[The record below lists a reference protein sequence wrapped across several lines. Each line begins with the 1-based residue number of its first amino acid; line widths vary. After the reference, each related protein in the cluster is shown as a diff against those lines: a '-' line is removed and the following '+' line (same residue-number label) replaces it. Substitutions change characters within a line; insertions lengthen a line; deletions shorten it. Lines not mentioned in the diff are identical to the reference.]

1 MRLPNDTLN
10 KLKYIVWFERTT
22 FTDLMNKLSE
32 AEIKRFEKANGEITD
47 VELSKAKIK

>member
-22 FTDLMNKLSE
+22 FTELMNKLSE
-32 AEIKRFEKANGEITD
+32 AEIKKFEKANGEVTEKQLTD
-47 VELSKAKIK
+47 AKIK